1 MAGTRDRLLDASLRA
16 FATKGVEG
24 TPITELEEAAGLAA
38 GSGGFYRY
46 YRTKDEALAAA
57 VQREVDRLADR
68 RDARPPVAAAESP
81 HEGLTSAVHEW
92 LDTLASIRRLIAVL
106 ARERDRIP
114 DLAREI
120 STHLVE
126 AWVRHDDAVAAAIAA
141 RDRDVDTDALGAVM
155 ISSVVGYHLATE
167 YFGGP
172 PAGVDSDRFVA
183 AMVDLYLPA

>member
-24 TPITELEEAAGLAA
+24 TPIIELEEAAGLAP

-46 YRTKDEALAAA
+46 YRTKDEALDAAA
-57 VQREVDRLADR
+57 RREVERLDAR
-68 RDARPPVAAAESP
+68 RDQRPPIDAAADP
-81 HEGLTSAVHEW
+81 RDGLAAAVHEW

-120 STHLVE
+120 SSHLVE
-126 AWVRHDDAVAAAIAA
+126 TWVRHDAAVAAAIAA
-141 RDRDVDTDALGAVM
+141 RGGEVDGDALGAVM

-172 PAGVDSDRFVA
+172 PAGVDRDRFVG
-183 AMVDLYLPA
+183 AMVDLYLPR